1 MLFGVVGQQ
10 NVRESLV
17 EARWKAPPK
26 SAKFWHYDYG
36 VDDVLP
42 IIKKLESMGFAENGK
57 LTEKGKAELNDN
69 EYVYFYHRKSYAH
82 LAFTLPEFCRAVN
95 AQRDIPY
102 RDLIWEKY
110 NKLYMGAISSP
121 KKCRDL
127 RYSMY
132 EFLVDEKKFE
142 TAFSML
148 LEIPFYDMNCQ
159 YPFIAPSIMQE
170 LKKAQKKAGFTEDQI
185 FDMAKE
191 RYGRML
197 VENPTV
203 PAIDVAGIVTSYI
216 FGKDS
221 REIFFK
227 KNSEFKNYSIVIH
240 ALFDF
245 ALKDLFVI
253 RSSHSGLISANFLLP
268 MAFRIEKEKT
278 GMKGDFAVPL
288 MEPVILDIKKK
299 DILNEIVDQINTV
312 LYTII
317 PGMSIEIKDYGKQA
331 MDSGEE
337 GWKVELMSNREGKRT
352 IPIRMESEGIIKI
365 VSILNVLIQ
374 AFGNSSI
381 CLVIDELDA
390 GIFEYMLGELL
401 DIFNKSAKGQ
411 LIFTSHNLRALE
423 MLDKDSIMFSTANP
437 NNRYIHMKNVK
448 GSNNLRS
455 MYIRSITLG
464 GQEEKIYEETDSL
477 KIARAFRKAGRRLRS
492 E

>member
-1 MLFGVVGQQ
+1 MGNIVVRLSSLTLKNIKNVKNGTIIMPLANERKFECSRAEILGIYGQNGSGKTAIVDALYFLQGIITGEELDQRIIDYIDTDSTNAEINAEFKIFGDNVLYEVGYHIIFSKIDDGAIIEREYLNCAINKDGNRTNKNVFMDYQRTQTDVVFKPLKRVEELVGKDK
-10 NVRESLV
+10 NV
-17 EARWKAPPK
+17 K
-26 SAKFWHYDYG
+26 
-36 VDDVLP
+36 
-42 IIKKLESMGFAENGK
+42 M
-57 LTEKGKAELNDN
+57 
-69 EYVYFYHRKSYAH
+69 
-82 LAFTLPEFCRAVN
+82 
-95 AQRDIPY
+95 
-102 RDLIWEKY
+102 DLIVARKIAEK
-110 NKLYMGAISSP
+110 S
-121 KKCRDL
+121 
-127 RYSMY
+127 
-132 EFLVDEKKFE
+132 
-142 TAFSML
+142 
-148 LEIPFYDMNCQ
+148 NC
-159 YPFIAPSIMQE
+159 
-170 LKKAQKKAGFTEDQI
+170 
-185 FDMAKE
+185 
-191 RYGRML
+191 
-197 VENPTV
+197 
-203 PAIDVAGIVTSYI
+203 SYI